1 MYRRRRIVAVAGV
14 LVIALM
20 LGVGSFAMGRS
31 SAAVKPTETM
41 VGPPVSGV
49 GTGSTTECSVVQH
62 SPEGA
67 ATTAASGLYE
77 LALANMGSPAASPE
91 RAQTVEKILARYVV
105 AEQRSVMRQYLET
118 SQSTL
123 TDILEMP
130 MAYQVVSYGEP
141 GDPAGAPDAS
151 TAVIRLLV
159 VDYGRAADGTP
170 KSSSGVIDA
179 TLHWDPTQDFW
190 RLASWPG
197 NDDPAALTGLLQNV
211 KGFCH
216 AALSG

>member
-1 MYRRRRIVAVAGV
+1 
-14 LVIALM
+14 M

-31 SAAVKPTETM
+31 SAAVQDVAGACRDRLHEH
-41 VGPPVSGV
+41 GRDRA
-49 GTGSTTECSVVQH
+49 CSVVEH

-91 RAQTVEKILARYVV
+91 RAKAVEKILTRYVV
-105 AEQRSVMRQYLET
+105 AEQRSIMRQYLET

-123 TDILEMP
+123 TGILDMP
-130 MAYQVVSYGEP
+130 MAYQVVSYGQP
-141 GDPAGAPDAS
+141 GDPAASTNDAS

-159 VDYGRAADGTP
+159 VDYGTSADGTP

-179 TLHWDPTQDFW
+179 TLQWDETQGFW

-197 NDDPAALTGLLQNV
+197 NDDPAALTGLLQSV

-216 AALSG
+216 AALSA

>member
-1 MYRRRRIVAVAGV
+1 MYPRRRVVATAGI

-31 SAAVKPTETM
+31 SATDKTAAATS
-41 VGPPVSGV
+41 GPPPTT
-49 GTGSTTECSVVQH
+49 TGATAACSVVEH

-91 RAQTVEKILARYVV
+91 RAKAVEKILARYVV
-105 AEQRSVMRQYLET
+105 AEQRSIMRQYLEA

-123 TDILEMP
+123 TDILNMP
-130 MAYQVVSYGEP
+130 MAYQVVSYGQP
-141 GDPAGAPDAS
+141 GDPAASPDDAS

-159 VDYGRAADGTP
+159 VDYGTSADGTP
-170 KSSSGVIDA
+170 KSSSGVIDV
-179 TLHWDPTQDFW
+179 TLQWDETQGFW

-197 NDDPAALTGLLQNV
+197 NDDPAALTGLLQSE

-216 AALSG
+216 AALSA